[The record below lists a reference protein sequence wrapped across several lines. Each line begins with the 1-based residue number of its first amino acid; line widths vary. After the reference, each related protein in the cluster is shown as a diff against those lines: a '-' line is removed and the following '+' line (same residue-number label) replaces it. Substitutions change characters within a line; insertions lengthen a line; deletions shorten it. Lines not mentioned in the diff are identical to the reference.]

1 MYCDCVFFFFQI
13 AQRCFAALGNASKTF
28 YLSEIIKIAEK
39 FEEAHGM
46 GLQCPEVRA
55 ALALLSGD
63 LRYGYILFLFPI
75 AA

>member
-1 MYCDCVFFFFQI
+1 M

-28 YLSEIIKIAEK
+28 YLSEIIKVAEK
-39 FEEAHGM
+39 FEETYGS

-63 LRYGYILFLFPI
+63 LR
-75 AA
+75 